1 MPDRADPEVP
11 DSIEATNISGTKT
24 TTSSEISGPMLD
36 VHAPHEP
43 IHTWQSFFIHIAA
56 IAVGL
61 LIAVALEQS
70 VEYLHHRHQLHL
82 SRDAIYRELSQDLQI
97 FERNIALLQSAEASM
112 QANTALLHSPST
124 PKEHPTTSLNYSW
137 ELIYAR
143 SAAWSDAKLDGTLS
157 MMEPEE
163 RDLLDRVYS
172 GVLQSADYE
181 LAYLASINTARAVAS
196 RVKTLGELTE
206 TDREQLL
213 NVTAQAEGQIVSSR
227 MLLEFTSIPLKNY
240 LSRGAAAA
248 K

>member
-1 MPDRADPEVP
+1 
-11 DSIEATNISGTKT
+11 
-24 TTSSEISGPMLD
+24 MLD

-43 IHTWQSFFIHIAA
+43 IHTWKSFFIHIAA

-70 VEYLHHRHQLHL
+70 VEYLHHRHQLRV
-82 SRDAIYRELSQDLQI
+82 SRDAIHRELSQDLKI
-97 FERNIALLQSAEASM
+97 FERNLALLQSAEASM

-124 PKEHPTTSLNYSW
+124 PKDQPTTSLKYSW

-143 SAAWSDAKLDGTLS
+143 SAAWNDAKLDQTLS

-172 GVLQSADYE
+172 GVSASSDYE

-196 RVKTLGELTE
+196 RATTLGALTE

-213 NVTAQAEGQIVSSR
+213 SVTAQAQGQIASSR
-227 MLLEFTSIPLKNY
+227 MLLEFTSVPLKSY
-240 LSRGAAAA
+240 LSRGAAA

>member
-1 MPDRADPEVP
+1 
-11 DSIEATNISGTKT
+11 
-24 TTSSEISGPMLD
+24 
-36 VHAPHEP
+36 
-43 IHTWQSFFIHIAA
+43 
-56 IAVGL
+56 
-61 LIAVALEQS
+61 
-70 VEYLHHRHQLHL
+70 
-82 SRDAIYRELSQDLQI
+82 LQI